1 MIQIVEAVI
10 DKQGRVILKE
20 KIKNGKV
27 QRALLTILDDEI
39 VENKESMISSIE
51 IIDDDLESGSRE
63 IANLFNL
70 PVPRSWVRSGVLA
83 GQSPAIGFLNQCP
96 VSRHLRRFSD
106 RLEFAKITGD

>member
-39 VENKESMISSIE
+39 VENKESMVGSIE
-51 IIDDDLESGSRE
+51 IIDNDLESGSRE
-63 IANLFNL
+63 IANLFNK
-70 PVPRSWVRSGVLA
+70 S
-83 GQSPAIGFLNQCP
+83 
-96 VSRHLRRFSD
+96 
-106 RLEFAKITGD
+106 LER